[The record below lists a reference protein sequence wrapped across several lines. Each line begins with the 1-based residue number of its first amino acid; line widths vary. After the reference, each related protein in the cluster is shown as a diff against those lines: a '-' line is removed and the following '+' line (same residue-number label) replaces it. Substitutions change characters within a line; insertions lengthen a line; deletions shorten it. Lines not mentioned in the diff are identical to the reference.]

1 MKVSY
6 NWLRQYVDVPLLA
19 AEVANRLTMAG
30 VEVKGSQTVGGEWQG
45 VVIGQILAVNPHPN
59 ADRLH
64 LVDIDLGGGK
74 NETVVCGA
82 PNCAVGAK
90 IAYAPVGAKLIDP
103 RTGKTEVLKPAKI
116 RGVVSTGMA
125 CSEKELGISENHEG
139 ILILPADA
147 PLGRALADY
156 LGDTIFNMEVTPNR
170 PDCLSILGL
179 AREISALTRVTLRMP
194 DLAYPETGA
203 PISESVTVE
212 IQDPDLCP
220 RYSAALITGVKIGPS
235 PEWLTKWLV
244 SYGMRP
250 INNIVDITNFVML
263 EFGQPLHAFDFSK
276 LLGRGIV
283 VRRARRDE
291 KITSLDGVERGLS
304 RDMLVIADK
313 ERAVAVAG
321 IMGGANSEVSEDT
334 TVILLESASFKP
346 TSIHYTGRTLGMPSE
361 ACVRFERGL
370 SSGITIPALQRATQL
385 IVQLGGGQ
393 AAKGI
398 IDVYPGK
405 AERPSI
411 RLTVAEVK
419 RVLGVDFTVEQMV
432 ETLTAL
438 GFECQSNAAS
448 ASVMAKA
455 PYWRSDINLPAD
467 LVEEVARVRGYDL
480 IPTTLLAQPIPR
492 QDAAPITGLKRR
504 VRAALVG
511 HGFQEIFSY
520 TLVGMDT
527 LVKLT
532 PQSRKPEPLPARLA
546 NPTSAEQEYLR
557 PTLRANLLGA
567 LAMNRGA
574 LEEGLRLFEVGK
586 VYVPKEASLPLE
598 PDMLC
603 GVIAGRRGQQ
613 WWGDGAGNADFF
625 DAKGIIESLLGKMGI
640 TARFEPAT
648 DEGMHPLRQAAI
660 TVAGK
665 PLGVIGEVHPAVC
678 GHFEV
683 PGAVYL
689 FEIDL
694 AELLPHL
701 GHRQYQPIARFPAT
715 VRDIAI
721 LVDVA
726 VPHQKVVDII
736 RAVSLVTDVALFD
749 VYVGE
754 QVPAGK
760 KSLAYRLTYQSP
772 NRTLKD
778 DEVSRV
784 QEQIL
789 KRLAIELGAEL
800 RK

>member
-6 NWLRQYVDVPLLA
+6 NWLRQYVDVQLPA

-30 VEVKGSQTVGGEWQG
+30 MEVKGSQTVGGEWQG
-45 VVIGQILAVNPHPN
+45 IVIGQITAVNPHPN

-64 LVDIDLGGGK
+64 LVDIDLSGGRK
-74 NETVVCGA
+74 ETVVCGA

-103 RTGKTEVLKPAKI
+103 RTGKPEVLKPAKI

-139 ILILPADA
+139 ILLLPVDA
-147 PLGRALADY
+147 PLGRPLADH
-156 LGDTIFNMEVTPNR
+156 LGDTIFNMEITPNR

-179 AREISALTRVTLRMP
+179 AREIAALTDTPLRPP

-203 PISESVTVE
+203 PITGSVTVE
-212 IQDPDLCP
+212 IQDADLCP
-220 RYSAALITGVKIGPS
+220 RYSASLITGVKIGPS
-235 PEWLTKWLV
+235 PEWLKKWLV

-263 EFGQPLHAFDFSK
+263 EFGQPLHAFDFNK
-276 LLGRGIV
+276 LQGKGIV

-291 KITSLDGVERGLS
+291 KITSLDGMERGLS

-334 TVILLESASFKP
+334 TAILLESASFKP

-370 SSGITIPALQRATQL
+370 SAGITIPALQRATQL
-385 IVQLGGGQ
+385 IIQLGGGQ

-405 AERPSI
+405 VERPSV
-411 RLTVAEVK
+411 RLTAAEVK
-419 RVLGVDFTVEQMV
+419 RVLGIDFTVAQMA

-438 GFECQSNAAS
+438 GFECQSNAAG

-455 PYWRSDINLPAD
+455 PYWRSDISIPAD

-480 IPTTLLAQPIPR
+480 IGTTLLAQPIPR
-492 QDAAPITGLKRR
+492 QDPAPITGLKRR
-504 VRAALVG
+504 VRAALAG

-520 TLVGMDT
+520 ALTGMDT

-546 NPTSAEQEYLR
+546 NPTSAEQEFLR

-567 LAMNRGA
+567 LALNRGA

-586 VYVPKEASLPLE
+586 VYVPQETSLPLE
-598 PDMLC
+598 PDVFCAVM
-603 GVIAGRRGQQ
+603 AGRRGSQ
-613 WWGDGAGNADFF
+613 WWGDGAGDTDFF
-625 DAKGIIESLLGKMGI
+625 DAKGTVEALLVKLGV
-640 TARFEPAT
+640 TTRFEPAT
-648 DEGMHPLRQAAI
+648 EEGLHPSRQAAI
-660 TVAGK
+660 TVGGK

-678 GHFEV
+678 GHFEI

-694 AELLPHL
+694 AALLPHL
-701 GHRQYQPIARFPAT
+701 GHRPYQPIARFPAT

-721 LVDVA
+721 LVDVS

-736 RAVSLVTDVALFD
+736 SAVSLVTDLTLFD

-778 DEVSRV
+778 DEVTRV
-784 QEQIL
+784 QQQIL
-789 KRLAIELGAEL
+789 KRLGTELGAEL